1 MAPVEVRQSLYT
13 KLTKEVAM
21 LVRDRMTLNP
31 VTITPDVSVTDALRL
46 MSEKKIR
53 RLPVLDNRGH
63 LVGIVSDR
71 DLLLASPSPATSL
84 AIWEIHELLAK
95 LTIDKMMTRDV
106 ITVPEDTPLEE
117 AARIMADS
125 RIGGLPVMK
134 GTDLVGF
141 ISESD
146 LFKTLLQLLGG
157 RRPGVRITVATSG
170 AKGTLAAITSAISEA
185 GGNLVGLGFSE
196 VPGSAEGTW
205 VNTFKVQGVSKER
218 LVEVMR
224 AHVREIVDVRETE

>member
-1 MAPVEVRQSLYT
+1 
-13 KLTKEVAM
+13 M

-53 RLPVLDNRGH
+53 RLPVLDGEGH

-71 DLLLASPSPATSL
+71 DLLQASPSPVTSL

-95 LTIDKMMTRDV
+95 LTIEKMMTREV

-117 AARIMADS
+117 AARVMADS
-125 RIGGLPVMK
+125 RIGGLPVMR
-134 GTDLVGF
+134 GTELVGI

-170 AKGTLAAITSAISEA
+170 AKGTLAGITGAIFGA
-185 GGNLVGLGFSE
+185 GGDIVGLGFSE
-196 VPGSAEGTW
+196 LQGTAEGTW
-205 VNTFKVQGVSKER
+205 VNTFKVQGIPKDR
-218 LVEVMR
+218 LVEVVR
-224 AHVREIVDVRETE
+224 SHVREILDVRETL

>member
-1 MAPVEVRQSLYT
+1 
-13 KLTKEVAM
+13 M

-53 RLPVLDNRGH
+53 RLPVIDGQGN

-95 LTIDKMMTRDV
+95 LTVEKMMTREV
-106 ITVPEDTPLEE
+106 ITVSEDTPLEE
-117 AARIMADS
+117 AARVMVDS
-125 RIGGLPVMK
+125 RIGGLPVMR
-134 GTDLVGF
+134 GRALVGI

-157 RRPGVRITVATSG
+157 RRPGVRITVATLG
-170 AKGTLAAITSAISEA
+170 AKGTLAEITSAIYAA
-185 GGNLVGLGFSE
+185 GGDIVGLGFSE
-196 VPGSAEGTW
+196 VPGSAEGIW
-205 VNTFKVQGVSKER
+205 VNTFKVQGVAKDR

-224 AHVREIVDVRETE
+224 SHVREILDVRETA

>member
-1 MAPVEVRQSLYT
+1 
-13 KLTKEVAM
+13 M

-31 VTITPDVSVTDALRL
+31 VTIAPEVSVTDALRL

-53 RLPVLDNRGH
+53 RLPVIDSQGN

-95 LTIDKMMTRDV
+95 LTVEKMMTREV

-125 RIGGLPVMK
+125 RIGGLPVMRDR
-134 GTDLVGF
+134 TLVGI

-157 RRPGVRITVATSG
+157 RRPGVRITVATAG
-170 AKGTLAAITSAISEA
+170 AKGTLAAITGAIFAA
-185 GGNLVGLGFSE
+185 GGDIVGLGFSE
-196 VPGSAEGTW
+196 VQGSAEGTW
-205 VNTFKVQGVSKER
+205 VNTFKVQGVAKDK
-218 LVEVMR
+218 LVEVVR
-224 AHVREIVDVRETE
+224 SHVREILDVRETL

>member
-1 MAPVEVRQSLYT
+1 
-13 KLTKEVAM
+13 M

-31 VTITPDVSVTDALRL
+31 ITVTPEVSVTDALRL
-46 MSEKKIR
+46 MTDKKIR
-53 RLPVLDNRGH
+53 RLPVLDPQGR

-71 DLLLASPSPATSL
+71 DLLQASPSPATSL

-95 LTIDKMMTRDV
+95 LTVDKVMTREV
-106 ITVPEDTPLEE
+106 ITVQEDTPLEE

-125 RIGGLPVMK
+125 RIGGLPVK
-134 GTDLVGF
+134 RGDALVGI

-157 RRPGVRITVATSG
+157 RRCGVRITVATSG
-170 AKGTLAAITSAISEA
+170 AKGTLAEITSAIYAA
-185 GGNLVGLGFSE
+185 GGDIVGLGFSE
-196 VPGSAEGTW
+196 VQGSAEGTW
-205 VNTFKVQGVSKER
+205 VNTFKVQGVAKDR

-224 AHVREIVDVRETE
+224 LHVREILDVRETQ

>member
-1 MAPVEVRQSLYT
+1 
-13 KLTKEVAM
+13 M

-31 VTITPDVSVTDALRL
+31 VTITPEVSVTDALRL

-53 RLPVLDNRGH
+53 RLPVIDNQGN

-95 LTIDKMMTRDV
+95 LTVEKMMTREV

-125 RIGGLPVMK
+125 RIGGLPVMRDR
-134 GTDLVGF
+134 TLVGI

-157 RRPGVRITVATSG
+157 RRPGVRITVATAG
-170 AKGTLAAITSAISEA
+170 AKGTLAAITGAIFAA
-185 GGNLVGLGFSE
+185 GGDIVGLGFSE
-196 VPGSAEGTW
+196 VQGSAEGTW
-205 VNTFKVQGVSKER
+205 VNTFKVQGVAKDK
-218 LVEVMR
+218 LVEVVR
-224 AHVREIVDVRETE
+224 SHVREILDVRETL

>member
-1 MAPVEVRQSLYT
+1 
-13 KLTKEVAM
+13 M

-31 VTITPDVSVTDALRL
+31 VTITPEVSVTDALRL

-53 RLPVLDNRGH
+53 RLPVIDSQGN

-95 LTIDKMMTRDV
+95 LTVEKMMTREV

-125 RIGGLPVMK
+125 RIGGLPVMR
-134 GTDLVGF
+134 DRALVGI

-157 RRPGVRITVATSG
+157 RRPGVRITVATAG
-170 AKGTLAAITSAISEA
+170 AKGTLAAITGAIFEA
-185 GGNLVGLGFSE
+185 GGDIVGLGFSE
-196 VPGSAEGTW
+196 VQGSAEGTW
-205 VNTFKVQGVSKER
+205 VNTFKVQGVAKEQ
-218 LVEVMR
+218 LVEVVR
-224 AHVREIVDVRETE
+224 PHVREILDVRETL